1 LKKTALILLLLS
13 LSISQDYIHKCG
25 FSHNQLRT
33 PRPNLNY
40 SIISP
45 SGDFRIHYDISGQD
59 AATTEYV
66 NAVAQAADD
75 IKNLLNGL
83 GFLSIIDDADGAY
96 DIYIEN
102 MPMGWYGVN
111 HSDCSGIETTG
122 NYDCSGNEVSGA
134 SFIVIDNNFDYSCS
148 HFLPSYLCVTENTGI
163 DVMKVTLL
171 HEYFHAVQRAYL
183 APKHL
188 NGLED
193 LYFMELT
200 STWIEDVGYPDI
212 SDYLNFAYPYLRTP
226 KLNISEYGPG
236 TANDAGYSLALFGH
250 YLTKIYDDVEN
261 EEDGIIIKKILEN
274 YTGNYQGQAR
284 DAIDHVL
291 INEYS
296 STFSAAW
303 TDFNARNAFNGE
315 FNDSYNQIYYYEDQ
329 KHINPILCS
338 NIDCGASW
346 NADLNISSLS
356 SSTSATLLNQEGA
369 VSVKSYEVE
378 NLSFL
383 DFIFNMDTQ
392 IIVEDFAGH
401 VAIESANSQRHR
413 IYNLNQFLNYT
424 CTSSQYTN
432 QTDCEF
438 YGFIWEPVN
447 SDIIALDN
455 DDTIHI
461 FVAFNGYN
469 WSSYGNDFNLGFTL
483 NYSALDNYESGDI
496 NLDTSINVVDITTL
510 IDFIL
515 ENTNISN
522 YQFNLID
529 INNDLNVNIVDVMTL
544 VNIILD
550 S

>member
-1 LKKTALILLLLS
+1 
-13 LSISQDYIHKCG
+13 
-25 FSHNQLRT
+25 
-33 PRPNLNY
+33 
-40 SIISP
+40 
-45 SGDFRIHYDISGQD
+45 
-59 AATTEYV
+59 
-66 NAVAQAADD
+66 
-75 IKNLLNGL
+75 
-83 GFLSIIDDADGAY
+83 
-96 DIYIEN
+96 
-102 MPMGWYGVN
+102 
-111 HSDCSGIETTG
+111 
-122 NYDCSGNEVSGA
+122 
-134 SFIVIDNNFDYSCS
+134 
-148 HFLPSYLCVTENTGI
+148 
-163 DVMKVTLL
+163 
-171 HEYFHAVQRAYL
+171 
-183 APKHL
+183 
-188 NGLED
+188 
-193 LYFMELT
+193 
-200 STWIEDVGYPDI
+200 
-212 SDYLNFAYPYLRTP
+212 
-226 KLNISEYGPG
+226 
-236 TANDAGYSLALFGH
+236 
-250 YLTKIYDDVEN
+250 
-261 EEDGIIIKKILEN
+261 
-274 YTGNYQGQAR
+274 
-284 DAIDHVL
+284 
-291 INEYS
+291 
-296 STFSAAW
+296 
-303 TDFNARNAFNGE
+303 
-315 FNDSYNQIYYYEDQ
+315 
-329 KHINPILCS
+329 
-338 NIDCGASW
+338 
-346 NADLNISSLS
+346 
-356 SSTSATLLNQEGA
+356 
-369 VSVKSYEVE
+369 
-378 NLSFL
+378 
-383 DFIFNMDTQ
+383 MDTQ